1 MGRRGQQ
8 TCCTLVCALNVDVEG
23 VGGVVKYDGE
33 HEPALR
39 LSG

>member
-1 MGRRGQQ
+1 MGCRGQQ
-8 TCCTLVCALNVDVEG
+8 ACCILVCALNVDVEG
-23 VGGVVKYDGE
+23 VGGVVKYDDE